1 MDLKSGFVALISAL
15 GSEWISL
22 LQCIIDILLDNH
34 WELLRNKR
42 VYLIQKS
49 KTFNHKVKV
58 WPKTI
63 MGGARVI
70 KTKKNVDIRRKRVY

>member
-1 MDLKSGFVALISAL
+1 
-15 GSEWISL
+15 
-22 LQCIIDILLDNH
+22 
-34 WELLRNKR
+34 
-42 VYLIQKS
+42 
-49 KTFNHKVKV
+49 VKV